1 MLASD
6 ASEYHQHTSQQA
18 KRWLF
23 HARCSIAI
31 ALQVGNAII
40 AARALRAARTATPI
54 TQLQTQQQHLTTNNN
69 SPFNAQTSSPSNDNT
84 SLLNI
89 VQLQHHSLHA
99 APGAA

>member
-1 MLASD
+1 MVI
-6 ASEYHQHTSQQA
+6 Y
-18 KRWLF
+18 
-23 HARCSIAI
+23 ARCSIAI

-69 SPFNAQTSSPSNDNT
+69 SPFNAQTSSPSNYNT